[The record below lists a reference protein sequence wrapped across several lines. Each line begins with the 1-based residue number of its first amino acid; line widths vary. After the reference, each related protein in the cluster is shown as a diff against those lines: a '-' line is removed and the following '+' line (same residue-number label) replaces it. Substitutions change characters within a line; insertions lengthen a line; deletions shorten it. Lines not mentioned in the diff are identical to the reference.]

1 MWIITLF
8 EEKNFTMFKFDNK
21 NEATSFMQKLPNSAV
36 LSYTY

>member
-8 EEKNFTMFKFDNK
+8 EDKDFTMFSFDDK
-21 NEATSFMQKLPNSAV
+21 NEATSFMQRLPKSAI

>member
-8 EEKNFTMFKFDNK
+8 EDKNFSMFKFNTK
-21 NEATSFMQKLPNSAV
+21 NEAASFMLKLPKSAV

>member
-8 EEKNFTMFKFDNK
+8 EDKNFSMFKFDNK
-21 NEATSFMQKLPNSAV
+21 NEATSFMKELPKSAI

>member
-8 EEKNFTMFKFDNK
+8 EDKNFSMYMFNTK
-21 NEATSFMQKLPNSAV
+21 NEATAFMQELPKSAV

>member
-8 EEKNFTMFKFDNK
+8 EDKNFSMFKFNTK
-21 NEATSFMQKLPNSAV
+21 NEATSFMQNLPKSAV